1 MRERSRRPPAVNLL
15 SLRQGELSRNRD
27 VTQRE
32 VEPPKT
38 MTRMTWPDVCRSNQF
53 KGLWVAIDNCRYDQ
67 FTRQPVEGDVVDS
80 DRELSEL
87 CARMRETGRSACA
100 ILF

>member
-1 MRERSRRPPAVNLL
+1 
-15 SLRQGELSRNRD
+15 
-27 VTQRE
+27 
-32 VEPPKT
+32 

-100 ILF
+100 ILFCESEVFVEPGRTADDRASEPSRPVN